1 MDAVYSAPLLP
12 RSIHATCVAPLHT
25 ALHSWSAPRPIRSEC
40 FLGSV
45 SALRAGQVLIGEL
58 ELGVRV
64 WLADNSLIDDDAASR
79 FLAGH
84 PDPNLP

>member
-12 RSIHATCVAPLHT
+12 RSIHATCVARSTLLFTPGPLRVP
-25 ALHSWSAPRPIRSEC
+25 SARNV
-40 FLGSV
+40 LGSV